1 MWHHK
6 RIKHIQIKL
15 KYCRG
20 VLKRIIP
27 IIVKKYVF
35 QENPNQ
41 IIKIFNYIHHK
52 LQKRFS
58 EEDENEEDPNEDS
71 IHMIKEGNLKFDSI
85 VYL

>member
-1 MWHHK
+1 MYFRK
-6 RIKHIQIKL
+6 IQTKL
-15 KYCRG
+15 
-20 VLKRIIP
+20 LK
-27 IIVKKYVF
+27 F
-35 QENPNQ
+35 
-41 IIKIFNYIHHK
+41 FNYIHHK